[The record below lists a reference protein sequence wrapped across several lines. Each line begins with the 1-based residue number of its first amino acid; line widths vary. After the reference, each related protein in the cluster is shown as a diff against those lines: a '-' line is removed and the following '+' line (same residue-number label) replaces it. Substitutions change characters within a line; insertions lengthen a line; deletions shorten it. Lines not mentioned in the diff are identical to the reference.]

1 MGRPPWATP
10 EQTEFLGSFLQNLDR
25 EKEGNGLKQYYQ
37 RISSQ
42 FLEKW
47 PAEPTNEERKAV
59 SDPQKLQE
67 LAEARRT
74 KVSHCF
80 NLHE

>member
-1 MGRPPWATP
+1 MGQPPWATP
-10 EQTEFLGSFLQNLDR
+10 EQTEFLGSFLQNLDCK
-25 EKEGNGLKQYYQ
+25 KEGNGLKQYYQ

-42 FLEKW
+42 FLKKW
-47 PAEPTNEERKAV
+47 PAEPTNEEQKAV

-67 LAEARRT
+67 LVEAQRM